1 MEPDMDICELHDALN
16 GNLPDDCRVNLVE
29 VTDSDFH
36 ARFSAQRRDYFY
48 SCRKDRYLLDR
59 NTVWY
64 TGNLDLS
71 KLNNAAEI
79 LVGEHDFLSFSKK
92 NRDIKNTNCTIFQS
106 QWQESSKIVNYYVS
120 ANRFLH
126 HMVRYLVGTMVA
138 ISRGNYTMKEF
149 KDLLNHPKHDVQ
161 IYRAPAY
168 GLVLDHV
175 SYE

>member
-1 MEPDMDICELHDALN
+1 M
-16 GNLPDDCRVNLVE
+16 
-29 VTDSDFH
+29 
-36 ARFSAQRRDYFY
+36 
-48 SCRKDRYLLDR
+48 
-59 NTVWY
+59 WY

-71 KLNNAAEI
+71 KLNNAAKI

-92 NRDIKNTNCTIFQS
+92 SQNIKNTNCTIFQS

-138 ISRGNYTMKEF
+138 ISHGNYTMKEF
-149 KDLLNHPKHDVQ
+149 KELLDHPKHDVH